1 MFTTTDLPNW
11 LSCHILPHLIASNLS
26 LKAALAIILH
36 FLLLEEI
43 YVSIVIRSISRNLA
57 FLMKDVLSILY
68 IYHAIL
74 EVGYCLPFSRKIM
87 LKAFPEQY
95 AGDYIKW

>member
-1 MFTTTDLPNW
+1 MYCDRK
-11 LSCHILPHLIASNLS
+11 CINL
-26 LKAALAIILH
+26 H
-36 FLLLEEI
+36 R
-43 YVSIVIRSISRNLA
+43 SICSISRNLP
-57 FLMKDVLSILY
+57 FLTKYVLSILY

-74 EVGYCLPFSRKIM
+74 DVGYCLPFSRKIM

>member
-1 MFTTTDLPNW
+1 MVTATNLPNW
-11 LSCHILPHLIASNLS
+11 VSCHILPHLIASNLS
-26 LKAALAIILH
+26 LKAALAINLH

-43 YVSIVIRSISRNLA
+43 YVIRSISRNLP

-74 EVGYCLPFSRKIM
+74 DVGYCLPFSRKIM

>member
-1 MFTTTDLPNW
+1 MVTTTNLPNW
-11 LSCHILPHLIASNLS
+11 VSCHILPHLIASNLS

-43 YVSIVIRSISRNLA
+43 YVIRSISRNLP

-74 EVGYCLPFSRKIM
+74 DVGYCLPFSRKIM

>member
-1 MFTTTDLPNW
+1 
-11 LSCHILPHLIASNLS
+11 
-26 LKAALAIILH
+26 
-36 FLLLEEI
+36 
-43 YVSIVIRSISRNLA
+43 
-57 FLMKDVLSILY
+57 MKDAPSNLY

-74 EVGYCLPFSRKIM
+74 DVGYCLPFSRKIM